1 MKARLLSLLI
11 LRLEECLLSLNIVM
25 SISPNMLEVFGME
38 ARAVLTEMEDRFP
51 PVTPS
56 PEDSIEKIMYRS
68 GQRSV
73 VEWLVNRL
81 ENNDA

>member
-1 MKARLLSLLI
+1 
-11 LRLEECLLSLNIVM
+11 M

-38 ARAVLTEMEDRFP
+38 ARAVLTEMEERFP

-81 ENNDA
+81 ENNDG

>member
-1 MKARLLSLLI
+1 
-11 LRLEECLLSLNIVM
+11 M

-38 ARAVLTEMEDRFP
+38 ARAVLTEMQDHFP
-51 PVTPS
+51 VVTPS

-73 VEWLVNRL
+73 VEWLKTKL
-81 ENNDA
+81 DED

>member
-1 MKARLLSLLI
+1 
-11 LRLEECLLSLNIVM
+11 M

-38 ARAVLTEMEDRFP
+38 ARAVLSEMDERFP
-51 PVTPS
+51 VVNPS
-56 PEDSIEKIMYRS
+56 PEHSIEKIMYRS

-81 ENNDA
+81 EDNDA

>member
-1 MKARLLSLLI
+1 
-11 LRLEECLLSLNIVM
+11 
-25 SISPNMLEVFGME
+25 MLEVFGME

-51 PVTPS
+51 SVTPS

-73 VEWLVNRL
+73 VEWLLARM
-81 ENNDA
+81 EDDE

>member
-1 MKARLLSLLI
+1 
-11 LRLEECLLSLNIVM
+11 M